1 VSASAGAGR
10 IVRIAA
16 FALSLAGCAAPAAS
30 SKGHAL
36 QYASG
41 STRTEAFRAANKTCN
56 AYGRAAAAA
65 VYDGAARLL
74 TFRCIE
80 P

>member
-1 VSASAGAGR
+1 MSASAGAGR

-16 FALSLAGCAAPAAS
+16 FALSLAAALPRC
-30 SKGHAL
+30 KFKRPCP

-41 STRTEAFRAANKTCN
+41 STSTEAFRAANKTCN